1 MADIIGTSGDDSLTG
16 TLEDDQI
23 SGLEGNDILEGLD
36 GNDSLDGGDGADTL
50 TGGIG
55 ADVLTGG
62 AGSDRFVLR
71 ADQQSDDDG
80 EFDDDDD
87 DDEYDEDLITDFSV
101 VEDDVFI
108 SELYVRSLEKAGY
121 TVTLAKNGQQGLKDA
136 QTGEFDLMLLDIM
149 IPEMTGI
156 EVLEALRSNK
166 SSGTKTKTIITTNLE
181 LDDELRAK
189 VEEIADGYIIK
200 ADITPK
206 VLIKMIEQVEQVGSL
221 PSE

>member
-101 VEDDVFI
+101 VEDDVFVLPTLPNGTQVTF
-108 SELYVRSLEKAGY
+108 EMLEFEEEDEG
-121 TVTLAKNGQQGLKDA
+121 GI
-136 QTGEFDLMLLDIM
+136 TGTE
-149 IPEMTGI
+149 I
-156 EVLEALRSNK
+156 EVPFNEESETIAFVANVTPDQLNNSALFVPP
-166 SSGTKTKTIITTNLE
+166 T
-181 LDDELRAK
+181 
-189 VEEIADGYIIK
+189 V
-200 ADITPK
+200 
-206 VLIKMIEQVEQVGSL
+206 
-221 PSE
+221 